1 MAPEPV
7 NNTMV
12 GLNTNFSTEIP
23 FFTKLVN
30 YIPTIRT
37 SEKSKVTVRAEIAS
51 LIAKNPRNTQLQGE
65 ANVYLDDFEGA
76 QTNIDVKGPFAWRL
90 SSIPRQKNYDDGYGK
105 DNIKSGY
112 KRAKLAWYSIDPVFY
127 SGQFRPDDISNTDIS
142 LNTTR
147 RIFINE
153 IFS

>member
-1 MAPEPV
+1 MELLINLSENPLTQKANYGTEPV

-76 QTNIDVKGPFAWRL
+76 QTNIDVKGLFAL
-90 SSIPRQKNYDDGYGK
+90 EIIKYTKAKIMMMVMAKIISSQVTKEQNWLGI
-105 DNIKSGY
+105 
-112 KRAKLAWYSIDPVFY
+112 L
-127 SGQFRPDDISNTDIS
+127 
-142 LNTTR
+142 
-147 RIFINE
+147 
-153 IFS
+153 

>member
-1 MAPEPV
+1 M
-7 NNTMV
+7 
-12 GLNTNFSTEIP
+12 
-23 FFTKLVN
+23 
-30 YIPTIRT
+30 
-37 SEKSKVTVRAEIAS
+37 
-51 LIAKNPRNTQLQGE
+51 QGE

-76 QTNIDVKGPFAWRL
+76 QTNIDVKGSFAWRL
-90 SSIPRQKNYDDGYGK
+90 SSIPRQKKYDDGYGK

-153 IFS
+153 IFPEQDLVQGQSTVQNTLDLSFFPSERGPYNNQEKSWAATNNVKIWSIYCFRLVSN